1 MQIPGILPEIK
12 QRQYNHGEE
21 KCHRLFC
28 LFRIQLSCPPSER
41 GICLSLH
48 HQKMAGEMVSTD
60 TANPIMSAEN
70 ERLKVF
76 LHALLFVAGFA
87 LVFIV
92 GWGGSVTLVGQFF
105 GAYKRI
111 IAQIGGVVVI
121 AFGLATLGVIRLP
134 WFYADTRAEFTGQ
147 RGTFGGS
154 ALMGIFFAAGWSPC
168 IGATLGAILTMGL
181 SQQTVGQAMWLASGY
196 SLGLGIPFLAMA
208 LGLERATGW
217 IKRVSRYRR
226 VIQIASGVFII
237 TIGILLFTNMMSLI
251 AIWAFKNGLYVEK
264 FALFAAAPTYF
275 TAILAG
281 LLSFL
286 SPCVLPLVPAYL
298 GYLSGHTFQKA

>member
-1 MQIPGILPEIK
+1 MSTNVI
-12 QRQYNHGEE
+12 N
-21 KCHRLFC
+21 
-28 LFRIQLSCPPSER
+28 SSV
-41 GICLSLH
+41 SL
-48 HQKMAGEMVSTD
+48 GST
-60 TANPIMSAEN
+60 
-70 ERLKVF
+70 RLKIF
-76 LHALLFVAGFA
+76 MHALLFVAGFSV
-87 LVFIV
+87 VFVV

-111 IAQIGGVVVI
+111 IAQIGGVIVI
-121 AFGLATLGVIRLP
+121 MFGLATLEVIRLP
-134 WFYADTRAEFTGQ
+134 WFYADTRAQFSG
-147 RGTFGGS
+147 RAGTFGGS

-217 IKRVSRYRR
+217 VKRMGRYRR
-226 VIQIASGVFII
+226 AIQIASGVFII
-237 TIGILLFTNMMSLI
+237 TIGLLLFTNTMTLI
-251 AIWAFKNGLYVEK
+251 AIWAFKNGLYIER
-264 FALFAAAPTYF
+264 FALFAAAPTYL

-298 GYLSGHTFQKA
+298 GYLSGHTFQRT